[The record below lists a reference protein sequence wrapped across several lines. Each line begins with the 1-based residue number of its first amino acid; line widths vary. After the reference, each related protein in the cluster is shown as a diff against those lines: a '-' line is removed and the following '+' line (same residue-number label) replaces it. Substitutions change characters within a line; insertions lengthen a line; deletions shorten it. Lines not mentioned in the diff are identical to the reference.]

1 MKILLS
7 KNIKTTLTTSFMSS
21 LIYACTMPFMII
33 YLAKHTPTG
42 TAGIIVILNV
52 AVSFLAGIIGGYLAD
67 NHQRKRILFV
77 FQTLYAVGLLTIV
90 FNLSGLLAH
99 INWLVVGYFICGAAY
114 NFYTPAYSAVV
125 LDSTTRENRKKVYQY
140 EYWIF
145 NLSMAI
151 GASIGGFA
159 FKNYLLPLFIGAVI
173 MQLIV
178 TLFLQMNLR
187 YENKIMDR
195 KDTKVIR
202 HLFSTYA
209 KVAKDRRWLMFVVGM
224 ALYQAAEFTMGTYTG
239 VRLSKEFDMI
249 HLFNIAIDG
258 VRMLSVL
265 QVINTL
271 MVVFLTF
278 LLTRITAGLKEKYVV
293 FFGLL
298 IYVTGYGVMA
308 TANSITLLVPIM
320 VIVTI
325 GELVATPLLS
335 AREVDL
341 IPDDKQAS
349 YLSFSGLS
357 FQFAQLVAGFALT
370 LGGFVSAF
378 YISVYIIVLGVVG
391 VLFVSISLYHRKHQK
406 TNPEATSRI

>member
-1 MKILLS
+1 
-7 KNIKTTLTTSFMSS
+7 
-21 LIYACTMPFMII
+21 
-33 YLAKHTPTG
+33 
-42 TAGIIVILNV
+42 
-52 AVSFLAGIIGGYLAD
+52 
-67 NHQRKRILFV
+67 
-77 FQTLYAVGLLTIV
+77 
-90 FNLSGLLAH
+90 
-99 INWLVVGYFICGAAY
+99 
-114 NFYTPAYSAVV
+114 
-125 LDSTTRENRKKVYQY
+125 
-140 EYWIF
+140 
-145 NLSMAI
+145 
-151 GASIGGFA
+151 
-159 FKNYLLPLFIGAVI
+159 
-173 MQLIV
+173 
-178 TLFLQMNLR
+178 
-187 YENKIMDR
+187 MDR

-320 VIVTI
+320 VVVTI

-378 YISVYIIVLGVVG
+378 YISVYIIVLGVIG